1 MFYDIII
8 NIYVYRSGDNMQK
21 VTLFFT
27 FLITL
32 AISTAIIVFF
42 ENDKANANVVPRELY
57 QVYLSG
63 EKIGV
68 IESKEKLEKYI
79 DNKQEEIKKKYG
91 VKKVYPPKDLNI
103 QKYVGY
109 DNNILSEEKMYEKI
123 SKKSPFTIKGYI
135 VKIKS
140 STEGV
145 DDKKINVLD
154 KSLFEDAGQT
164 VIEHFVGT
172 DNFKLF
178 LNDEQQKID
187 STGKIIS
194 SINYS
199 GLTITEA
206 YISVNEYIFTDK
218 NELTKYLLFG
228 TLEEQDKYIVKSG
241 DTIEQIAFDHKLGT
255 EEFLVVNPDF
265 SSSSNLLFPGQEV
278 SVGLINPLIS
288 VVVDEYIVEDQTIN
302 FETETTYDDTLA
314 YGATQVKQEGST
326 GIQRIVEKRE
336 TTNGVITNV
345 KIDTSSTTVIREP
358 VKKIIVKGTKHD
370 DGTIQISPD
379 GNWVWPTNSPYVI
392 TTYFGYR
399 WRTMHPAIDIAGC
412 GYGSAIRA
420 ARAGTVITSGYEKTR
435 GNYIVVAHDDN
446 YYTMYLHLSKRN
458 VVAGQTV
465 AGGQVIG
472 AMGNTGYVVGT
483 TGIHLHFAVNIGEP
497 YKAGSKAINPLLLYR

>member
-199 GLTITEA
+199 GLTIT
-206 YISVNEYIFTDK
+206 
-218 NELTKYLLFG
+218 
-228 TLEEQDKYIVKSG
+228 
-241 DTIEQIAFDHKLGT
+241 
-255 EEFLVVNPDF
+255 
-265 SSSSNLLFPGQEV
+265 
-278 SVGLINPLIS
+278 
-288 VVVDEYIVEDQTIN
+288 
-302 FETETTYDDTLA
+302 
-314 YGATQVKQEGST
+314 
-326 GIQRIVEKRE
+326 
-336 TTNGVITNV
+336 
-345 KIDTSSTTVIREP
+345 
-358 VKKIIVKGTKHD
+358 
-370 DGTIQISPD
+370 
-379 GNWVWPTNSPYVI
+379 
-392 TTYFGYR
+392 
-399 WRTMHPAIDIAGC
+399 
-412 GYGSAIRA
+412 
-420 ARAGTVITSGYEKTR
+420 
-435 GNYIVVAHDDN
+435 
-446 YYTMYLHLSKRN
+446 
-458 VVAGQTV
+458 
-465 AGGQVIG
+465 
-472 AMGNTGYVVGT
+472 
-483 TGIHLHFAVNIGEP
+483 
-497 YKAGSKAINPLLLYR
+497 